1 MKDWLI
7 ENNVL
12 ISHKKLVRESDP
24 QKAEDISY
32 DKNKFSLYQPNYA
45 KLSDEYTEHVLGD
58 TVYDYTEVNK
68 YLYCA
73 NYRPNERSA
82 YCLLNDETQGT
93 EKVKWYKT
101 DQRGNLLR
109 HQWYAFTRNLETSE
123 QRIKINEAI
132 KEYSTLTRLTN
143 KPMTSAN
150 VLILSD
156 MLIFYADLQYQKQ
169 ITMRRFL
176 GMFQDKF
183 EDYGIRLIPKANP
196 TSIKVEKEIDG
207 NDNPSN
213 NPSNNAYS
221 TSQYKQNAPMSI
233 CIGNRLVLK
242 SVNQQKITV
251 TRKFGNINI
260 NTDQNKL
267 FLFLNG
273 TYKFILRET
282 FVPVL
287 WQHTILPRL
296 LLFTSKGQPRVYTA
310 AAGYTAT
317 EEISQDLR
325 VGRDN
330 TLFVKRLKK
339 LDATLDTLLD
349 LHGPRFDSFSQE
361 DEKWRAVHG
370 CAKAQAEVF
379 WPQRDL
385 VQNMVDNGILAW
397 SWVSP
402 DKTTEIA
409 MIRGVWVFKNRFLIN
424 GESILD
430 FMKNYDET
438 LPKSA
443 QKFKTTNIMDNFYA
457 IKIPAILVPLYT
469 ERVREEHHMWSSFLA
484 WQKIAAKTTVE
495 ILNQTELELIRRI
508 SSWNDYV
515 DTIQKN
521 EGGRYLEER
530 MSVLVNSYLTFSGLV

>member
-1 MKDWLI
+1 
-7 ENNVL
+7 
-12 ISHKKLVRESDP
+12 
-24 QKAEDISY
+24 
-32 DKNKFSLYQPNYA
+32 
-45 KLSDEYTEHVLGD
+45 
-58 TVYDYTEVNK
+58 
-68 YLYCA
+68 
-73 NYRPNERSA
+73 
-82 YCLLNDETQGT
+82 
-93 EKVKWYKT
+93 
-101 DQRGNLLR
+101 
-109 HQWYAFTRNLETSE
+109 
-123 QRIKINEAI
+123 
-132 KEYSTLTRLTN
+132 
-143 KPMTSAN
+143 
-150 VLILSD
+150 
-156 MLIFYADLQYQKQ
+156 MLIFYADLQYSKQ

-176 GMFQDKF
+176 GMFQKDKF
-183 EDYGIRLIPKANP
+183 EDHGIRLIPQGDP
-196 TSIKVEKEIDG
+196 SSIKVEKEIDG
-207 NDNPSN
+207 NENPSHR
-213 NPSNNAYS
+213 AYS
-221 TSQYKQNAPMSI
+221 TSQYKRNAPMSI
-233 CIGNRLVLK
+233 CIGDRLVSK
-242 SVNQQKITV
+242 SVNQQNIKV
-251 TRKFGNINI
+251 TRQFGNIAGDDM
-260 NTDQNKL
+260 TKNKL
-267 FLFLNG
+267 FLFLYG
-273 TYKFILRET
+273 TYRILNLDDWYGT
-282 FVPVL
+282 IK

-296 LLFTSKGQPRVYTA
+296 LLFTSKGQARAYTA

-325 VGRDN
+325 GGRAN

-379 WPQRDL
+379 WPQRAL

-409 MIRGVWVFKNRFLIN
+409 MIRGVWVFKNRFLIK

-430 FMKNYDET
+430 FMKNYDEA
-438 LPKSA
+438 LPESA
-443 QKFKTTNIMDNFYA
+443 RKFKKTNITDNFYA

-495 ILNQTELELIRRI
+495 ILNQTELELKRRI
-508 SSWNDYV
+508 NSWNDYV